1 LSNPP
6 DLQVT
11 RTDTNVTDAFVISEK
26 CDLLGY
32 YAASSGNN
40 PEESSSHLLRVG
52 SLKLSH
58 LIAYRT
64 QTICSGIT
72 TILQARVRAVDMRQ
86 DIPCERIKLN

>member
-1 LSNPP
+1 M
-6 DLQVT
+6 T
-11 RTDTNVTDAFVISEK
+11 GAFLLSEK

-40 PEESSSHLLRVG
+40 TKESSSRLLRVG

-58 LIAYRT
+58 LTAYRT
-64 QTICSGIT
+64 QIRCSGIT

-86 DIPCERIKLN
+86 DIPVNELN